1 MTVKR
6 IAVGLIFF
14 LSLLL
19 PAALLANSQSS
30 DDVSLLV
37 TVLRS
42 ETVPLRPGSAM
53 VEEGCNGA
61 DYSASCRHASDQYV
75 QNMMVVQSE
84 DGKKFTIACTIESK
98 WSNCIPLPVGE
109 SFRARIEKDDLSVA
123 YMGPNGRPRKQKYR
137 VLPEGSFDAPDAATK

>member
-1 MTVKR
+1 MKQSV
-6 IAVGLIFF
+6 VCLLFF
-14 LSLLL
+14 LFL
-19 PAALLANSQSS
+19 PAALLANTQS
-30 DDVSLLV
+30 DEPTVMI

-42 ETVPLRPGSAM
+42 DTRPLVVGSPM

-109 SFRARIEKDDLSVA
+109 SFRARIEKNDLSVA

-137 VLPEGSFDAPDAATK
+137 VLPEGSFDAPTAAIK